1 MLQHTRPGLSLQLLK
16 LALFVLT
23 ALLVLILWGSL
34 TGVQAQ
40 RRSTRQA
47 ATKTEA
53 APDVIEHP
61 LYREYKG
68 IAIGASADDVR
79 GKLGEPKEKSDAQDY
94 YAFSEQEM
102 AQFYYDSAKK
112 VKAITIDYIGETS
125 GAPDYKT
132 VVGAEVETRADGSM
146 YKLVRYPSAGYWVSY
161 NRTAPPAPI
170 ISVTMQKIG
179 P

>member
-1 MLQHTRPGLSLQLLK
+1 MLQHTRPGFSLQLFK
-16 LALFVLT
+16 LTLFVLT
-23 ALLVLILWGSL
+23 ALLVLIIWGSL
-34 TGVQAQ
+34 TGIQAQ
-40 RRSTRQA
+40 RRSARQTA
-47 ATKTEA
+47 AKTEA

-79 GKLGEPKEKSDAQDY
+79 GKLGEPTEKSDAQDY
-94 YAFSEQEM
+94 YVFSEKET
-102 AQFYYDSAKK
+102 AQFYYDNAKK
-112 VKAITIDYIGETS
+112 VKAIAIDYVGEAS

-132 VVGAEVETRADGSM
+132 VVGAEIDTKADGSM